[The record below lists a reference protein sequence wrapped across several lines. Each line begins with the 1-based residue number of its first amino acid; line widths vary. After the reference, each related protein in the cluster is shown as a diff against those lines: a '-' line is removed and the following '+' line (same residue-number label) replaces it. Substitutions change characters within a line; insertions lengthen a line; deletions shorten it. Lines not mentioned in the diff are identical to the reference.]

1 MHQLIFLLSHDGVAV
16 SLGAHHSESQ
26 LSSVWIDRRKNVNP
40 RCVKN
45 GGDVSVEAIVC
56 QQVVD
61 EMDKNLATTYLK
73 YNQLSTAMLS
83 CL

>member
-16 SLGAHHSESQ
+16 SLRAHHPESQ
-26 LSSVWIDRRKNVNP
+26 LSSVWIDRRQNVNP
-40 RCVKN
+40 RRVKN
-45 GGDVSVEAIVC
+45 GGDVSVKAIVC

-73 YNQLSTAMLS
+73 V
-83 CL
+83 